1 MPGRCSSAGLLPR
14 QHQDLHDCVVW
25 VLVSYGSREQE
36 LFSIINCCTKLFVSF
51 FNFQTRQNAEKRKEF
66 SGLSVKVVNGH
77 TVVSRA
83 EINNEI

>member
-1 MPGRCSSAGLLPR
+1 MKRN
-14 QHQDLHDCVVW
+14 Q
-25 VLVSYGSREQE
+25 
-36 LFSIINCCTKLFVSF
+36 
-51 FNFQTRQNAEKRKEF
+51 NFDYAEKRKEF